1 MAKVLFKRYE
11 TDLEAQE
18 SDVVDGQFI
27 VTKDGT
33 SYIDYGNER
42 IPFGGT
48 PDTQMSD
55 TSQNAVQN
63 KVIKEYVDGA
73 LETQNV
79 YSTTETVIGTWLGK
93 PLYRKLVNMGN
104 LPDNYYKDV
113 NHNISNLEEVANVYL
128 RAKTSNDLYYM
139 SNMKGVSTMFGEGT
153 GIVARADATK
163 IQVATN
169 SDYSTHTAYAI
180 IEYTKT
186 TD

>member
-1 MAKVLFKRYE
+1 MALITYDDKVSL
-11 TDLEAQE
+11 
-18 SDVVDGQFI
+18 
-27 VTKDGT
+27 
-33 SYIDYGNER
+33 NENPN
-42 IPFGGT
+42 IP
-48 PDTQMSD
+48 DI
-55 TSQNAVQN
+55 N
-63 KVIKEYVDGA
+63 KVNASDMNQIKTGVNTNESNIGT
-73 LETQNV
+73 LETRLTASTT

-93 PLYRKLVNMGN
+93 PLYRKVVNMGN

-113 NHNISNLEEVANVYL
+113 NHNISNLEEVANIYL